1 MFKST
6 SMLGLVGA
14 LVSASAYSPAEATT
28 SAPGGTQ
35 APVQAMAELR
45 RARVELYCSH
55 DALAVANIRAARE
68 HLRRYASPLLG
79 DAMTMLDQAAWLV
92 RHGHL
97 EAAEEALQH
106 AIARLEADDAQA

>member
-6 SMLGLVGA
+6 SMLGLVSA
-14 LVSASAYSPAEATT
+14 LVSASAYSPAEAAT
-28 SAPGGTQ
+28 SSER

-55 DALAVANIRAARE
+55 DAQAVANIRAARE
-68 HLRRYASPLLG
+68 QLRRHASPLLS

-106 AIARLEADDAQA
+106 AIARLEADAAQG

>member
-1 MFKST
+1 MLKST
-6 SMLGLVGA
+6 SMLGLVSA

-28 SAPGGTQ
+28 TAMQ
-35 APVQAMAELR
+35 APVEAMADLR

-68 HLRRYASPLLG
+68 QLRRHGSPLLG

-106 AIARLEADDAQA
+106 AIARLEADGAQA